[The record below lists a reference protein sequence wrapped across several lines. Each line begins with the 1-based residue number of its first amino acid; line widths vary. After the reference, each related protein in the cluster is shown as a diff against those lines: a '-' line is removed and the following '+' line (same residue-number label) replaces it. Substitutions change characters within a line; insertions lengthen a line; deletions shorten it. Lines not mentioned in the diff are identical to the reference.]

1 MPKDNIRNYI
11 HRSIAIL
18 IIIIQIVTFNV
29 KKNERMLLNYPI
41 IYWLPLFLLGAI
53 FLGLLLNGSYIIYK
67 SYEFWKSPGIIN
79 DPLRVKQKDIKQK
92 LIIEK
97 TLSFTDSSNLSDSKS
112 NWMQKNWFL
121 IKQEMKSERI
131 NNTCMKPCI

>member
-1 MPKDNIRNYI
+1 MPKDNIRNYM

-97 TLSFTDSSNLSDSKS
+97 TLGSLIVS
-112 NWMQKNWFL
+112 QFL
-121 IKQEMKSERI
+121 TFPIF
-131 NNTCMKPCI
+131 